1 MNRLGKLIL
10 IAGLSIVCIVGCR
23 SLSIGMKKADF
34 QHPGI
39 LWLSW
44 SPAERNDFANVYIQG
59 YETGMYQACKAVN
72 DLSQQDDLNNTGPDY
87 KPHQFR
93 YDRCRAG
100 VGEYSKYKISPSTGP
115 DFSSYTD
122 IITAFYTQ
130 HPEQQN
136 IPFVYLMQFLTDKE
150 NKTTEELFSMAKA
163 GKMRTNW

>member
-1 MNRLGKLIL
+1 MNRLLKLML
-10 IAGLSIVCIVGCR
+10 IVGLTTVFFVGCK
-23 SLSIGMKKADF
+23 SLSAHTEKADF
-34 QHPGI
+34 QHPGA

-44 SPAERNDFANVYIQG
+44 SLQERNNFANVYIQG

-72 DLSQQDDLNNTGPDY
+72 DLSLQDDLNSKGPDY
-87 KPHQFR
+87 KPHQFH
-93 YDRCRAG
+93 YERCRAG
-100 VGEYSKYKISPSTGP
+100 VGEYTKYKMSPSTEP
-115 DFSSYTD
+115 DFSPYTD

-130 HPEQQN
+130 HPEYRN